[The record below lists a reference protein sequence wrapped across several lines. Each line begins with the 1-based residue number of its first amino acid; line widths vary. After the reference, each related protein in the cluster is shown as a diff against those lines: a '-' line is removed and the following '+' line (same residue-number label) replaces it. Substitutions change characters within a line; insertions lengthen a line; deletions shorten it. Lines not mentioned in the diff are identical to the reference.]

1 MTFRVRY
8 YHSDM
13 RGAPVLQ
20 GVAGTALTVID
31 ACARTGF
38 GEVMAL
44 GIVVS
49 GGIATATFNGG
60 ESFSLDATIRIAG
73 VTNLTALNGDHTVLS
88 TPTSTTVT
96 FATTA
101 PDGTATGTIMVKVA
115 PFGWTREFTGTN
127 LAAYKASAVEA
138 SGCLARFNDTDTL
151 ALRVRGYESMT
162 DIGTGV
168 NPFPTDAQRSGGQ
181 FWPKSNLANTN
192 PIPWEVVADD
202 LGFHFITAM
211 YVGSNA
217 ANAGRAGAWAGDVDS
232 WIVGDAFGFL
242 VSTLSAAAVGACGTH
257 YSNYGG
263 QANYENYMARAAAQR
278 GSSFAVNH
286 FSSCFFVQASSV
298 SGVNSGRGGT
308 YGAGKRLMLTEV
320 LVGDGNAAGV
330 DLRGALP
337 GIYHT
342 PQLIPAGTFAP
353 RDIVIGTGALAGRR
367 LLCAPGNGNNGPLSG
382 QTGCTFYDLTGPWRK
397 NG

>member
-8 YHSDM
+8 YHSGM

-138 SGCLARFNDTDTL
+138 SGCLARFDDTG
-151 ALRVRGYESMT
+151 AQPLRVRGYESMT
-162 DIGTGV
+162 DIDTGV

-181 FWPKSNLANTN
+181 FWPKSGLANTN
-192 PIPWEVVADD
+192 PIPWELVADD
-202 LGFHFITAM
+202 LGFHFITAL
-211 YVGSNA
+211 YAGSDA
-217 ANAGRAGAWAGDVDS
+217 ANAGRVGAWAGDVDS
-232 WIVGDAFGFL
+232 WIMGDAFGFL
-242 VSTLSAAAVGACGTH
+242 VSSLASAASGNGGTH

-263 QANYENYMARAAAQR
+263 LTGHQNYMARGAAQL

-286 FSSCFFVQASSV
+286 FSVSVFTSTASV
-298 SGVNSGRGGT
+298 SGTSVGRGGT

-320 LVGDGNAAGV
+320 LVGDGTAMGV
-330 DLRGALP
+330 DVRGALP

-342 PQLIPAGTFAP
+342 PQLIPAATFAP

-367 LLCAPGNGNNGPLSG
+367 LLCAPGSGGNSALSA
-382 QTGCTFYDLTGPWRK
+382 QPGCTFYDLTGPWRK